1 MSVSQV
7 KKRFAEMESYLGR
20 DKEALRRLK
29 LLKDDVNVLRTSL
42 AAAEEKAVEAEAVKE
57 AARKRADEAE
67 ASLAQSHSI
76 LSRMSDELA
85 ALKAKEAIRLQAE
98 ANKNESRVVLSEDQ
112 QIVAVVAELAK
123 AMTHS
128 PDPLMTRRL
137 PDRAEVIERNDVAV
151 GWSRRSLWLLGA
163 FVAIHA
169 GWKGAVLICTQD
181 RFRDRHSPG
190 SGPKPWTMD
199 IFNWM
204 NKSKP
209 NMEALAAHPEFAA
222 SVAVEVPKQ
231 AGYKNLR

>member
-7 KKRFAEMESYLGR
+7 KKRFGEMESYLGR

-42 AAAEEKAVEAEAVKE
+42 AAAEEKAAEAEVVKE
-57 AARKRADEAE
+57 AARKRADDAE
-67 ASLAQSHSI
+67 VSLIEMKSM
-76 LSRMSDELA
+76 LSSMADELA
-85 ALKAKEAIRLQAE
+85 SLKAREAIRQQAE
-98 ANKNESRVVLSEDQ
+98 VSRNESQVVLSEDQ
-112 QIVAVVAELAK
+112 QITAVVAELAK

-128 PDPLMTRRL
+128 PAPLMTRRI
-137 PDRAEVIERNDVAV
+137 PDRAQVIERNDVAT
-151 GWSRRSLWLLGA
+151 GWSKRSLWLLGA

-169 GWKGAVLICTQD
+169 GWKGSILICTQD
-181 RFRDRHSPG
+181 RFQDRHSPG

-204 NKSKP
+204 NKTKP

-222 SVAVEVPKQ
+222 SVAVEVPKT
-231 AGYKNLR
+231 AGYKNIR